1 MPKVAY
7 SEEDREKIRE
17 RLILAALE
25 RMSNQGIQHTTVE
38 QIYQEV
44 GISRSFFYS
53 FFPTKEDLVV
63 ETLYFQQPRVLA
75 LARRRMSDPALS
87 WRQGVTQF
95 LNACCYGE
103 KSGIAVLSIEDQQ
116 RIFRRLS
123 PESTRAFR
131 ERQIQLFGSLLEC
144 FGVNPNQHRVALFT
158 NLCLTVL
165 IIRRAIPETL
175 PFFVPEAADESVA
188 CQIRGIVDLLEGF
201 RREDSAAP

>member
-17 RLILAALE
+17 KLVLIALE
-25 RMSNQGIQHTTVE
+25 RMSSQGIQHTTVE

-63 ETLYFQQPRVLA
+63 ETLYFQQPRLLA
-75 LARRRMSDPALS
+75 LARRLMADPALS
-87 WRQGVTQF
+87 WREGVARF
-95 LNACCYGE
+95 LNTCCYGE

-116 RIFRRLS
+116 RIFRRFS
-123 PESTRAFR
+123 PESARAFR
-131 ERQIQLFGSLLEC
+131 EKQVRLFGELLEC
-144 FGVNPNQHRVALFT
+144 FGVRPDRRRVGLFT

-165 IIRRAIPETL
+165 IVRRAIPETL

-188 CQIRGIVDLLEGF
+188 CQIQGIVDLLEGF
-201 RREDSAAP
+201 RQEDAAIQ

>member
-25 RMSNQGIQHTTVE
+25 RMSSQGIQHTTVE

-75 LARRRMSDPALS
+75 LARRLMSDPALG
-87 WRQGVTQF
+87 WRQGITQF

-123 PESTRAFR
+123 PESARTFR
-131 ERQIQLFGSLLEC
+131 ERQIRLFGSLLEC
-144 FGVNPNQHRVALFT
+144 FGVNPNQRRVALFT

>member
-7 SEEDREKIRE
+7 SEEEREKIRE

-25 RMSNQGIQHTTVE
+25 RMSSQGIQHTTVE

-75 LARRRMSDPALS
+75 LARRLMSDPALG
-87 WRQGVTQF
+87 WRQGITQF

-131 ERQIQLFGSLLEC
+131 ERQIRLFGSLLEC
-144 FGVNPNQHRVALFT
+144 FGVNPNQRRVALFT